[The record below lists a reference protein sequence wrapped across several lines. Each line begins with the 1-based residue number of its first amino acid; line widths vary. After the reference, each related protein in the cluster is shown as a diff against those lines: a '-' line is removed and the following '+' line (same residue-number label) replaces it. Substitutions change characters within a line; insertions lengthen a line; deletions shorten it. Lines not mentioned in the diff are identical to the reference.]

1 MGFVAKGAQNGEMG
15 LDVPDSAATLPEMN
29 WRPSVR
35 KPGVSAVGHVYED
48 LRNLIINLKFA
59 PGSPFA
65 KNVLAE
71 RFNVSPTP
79 VREALLR
86 LAEEDLVNIIPQS
99 GTAVSLIN
107 IQSAQEVHFLRLS
120 VEIEVA
126 RVLCKEIDDS
136 GLAELNAWMERQVT
150 ELNAGNQTAFKHA
163 DNSFHL
169 EMFQLAG
176 VKGLTQ
182 LLDRRR
188 GHYDRIRG
196 LYLREHQ
203 RREIVVEEHREI
215 FAALQKR
222 DTQAAEAAVRM
233 HLGKSL
239 AIVDQIRDRYP
250 NYFLSSE

>member
-1 MGFVAKGAQNGEMG
+1 M
-15 LDVPDSAATLPEMN
+15 PDTVATLPDTK
-29 WRPSVR
+29 WRPTAR

-48 LRNLIINLKFA
+48 LRNHIINLKFA
-59 PGSPFA
+59 PGAPVA

-99 GTAVSLIN
+99 GTTVSLIN

-126 RVLCKEIDDS
+126 RVLCKEIDEA
-136 GLAELNAWMERQVT
+136 GLADLNAWMERQVT
-150 ELNAGNQTAFKHA
+150 ELNAGNQTAFKQA
-163 DNSFHL
+163 DNNFHL

-203 RREIVVEEHREI
+203 RREVVVEEHREI
-215 FAALQKR
+215 FAALKKR
-222 DTQAAEAAVRM
+222 DTRAAEAAVRM

>member
-1 MGFVAKGAQNGEMG
+1 
-15 LDVPDSAATLPEMN
+15 VPDSAATTSDIN
-29 WRPSVR
+29 WRPTAR
-35 KPGVSAVGHVYED
+35 KPGVSAVGYVYEE
-48 LRNLIINLKFA
+48 LRNRIINLKLEPGA
-59 PGSPFA
+59 PVT
-65 KNVLAE
+65 KNMLTE

-79 VREALLR
+79 IREALLR

-99 GTAVSLIN
+99 GTAISLIN

-126 RVLCKEIDDS
+126 RVLCMEIDDS

-150 ELNAGNQTAFKHA
+150 ELNAGNQTAFKQA
-163 DNSFHL
+163 DNNFHL
-169 EMFQLAG
+169 EMFRLAG

-203 RREIVVEEHREI
+203 RREVVVEEHRKI
-215 FAALQKR
+215 FAALKKR
-222 DTQAAEAAVRM
+222 DIHAAEAAVRM

>member
-1 MGFVAKGAQNGEMG
+1 M
-15 LDVPDSAATLPEMN
+15 PDTTAILPDTK
-29 WRPSVR
+29 WTPTPR
-35 KPGVSAVGHVYED
+35 KPGVSAVGYVYED
-48 LRNLIINLKFA
+48 IRSRIINLNFEPGA
-59 PGSPFA
+59 PVA
-65 KNVLAE
+65 KNTLAE

-79 VREALLR
+79 IREALLR

-99 GTAVSLIN
+99 GTTVSLIN

-126 RVLCKEIDDS
+126 RVLCDEIDS
-136 GLAELNAWMERQVT
+136 TGLAELNAWMERQVT
-150 ELNAGNQTAFKHA
+150 ELSAGNLTAFKHA
-163 DNSFHL
+163 DNSFHE

-196 LYLREHQ
+196 LYLREYE
-203 RREIVVEEHREI
+203 RREVVVEEHREI
-215 FAALQKR
+215 FAALKKR
-222 DTQAAEAAVRM
+222 DKSAAEAAVRM

-239 AIVDQIRDRYP
+239 AIVDQIQDRYP
-250 NYFLSSE
+250 NYFLRSE